1 MDDVEM
7 HSSGRTEPVQLAQ
20 WSLKNPG
27 RSIYYTLRLL
37 WWEEMEMGTNGFFWT
52 LLVLSLLL
60 FSLCACTMYMYRYL
74 RTECKRRILAL
85 PGFQLRYSVRMFLLV
100 KQRLCIVR
108 HVGVR
113 LTRSG

>member
-37 WWEEMEMGTNGFFWT
+37 WWGKMGMGMGTNVVSALCSCTLFFF
-52 LLVLSLLL
+52 LAC
-60 FSLCACTMYMYRYL
+60 CARVYDVYV
-74 RTECKRRILAL
+74 
-85 PGFQLRYSVRMFLLV
+85 SV
-100 KQRLCIVR
+100 
-108 HVGVR
+108 
-113 LTRSG
+113 S